1 MAVFTNK
8 EFKDKLLWLVNDVPN
23 TYWSEV
29 GTWCNLWNGLWLMDC
44 VCSIKC
50 LLWGFQADP
59 NQYKGGADYL
69 SNGVEDFGANQGIN
83 KCTEISN
90 DFSNLKV
97 GEYLCMAG
105 TPYEHCGVYLGDGKV
120 FECTVEWNT
129 CKCIITDIDQYGN
142 RTYNG
147 MGSVA
152 NWTWHGK
159 LIYIDYTDEPEPVPP
174 TPTEYH
180 IGDVVNINGVYISSV
195 STEKLV
201 PAITTGTITNIVY
214 GARNPYLLD
223 DGNIGWV
230 NDECIVNEEPQPTP
244 EPTEPTDEEILDLV
258 RRTIRGDFGD
268 GQERVDALGDLYDI
282 VQYQVEQNYAHGT
295 TNWDDIRLY

>member
-8 EFKDKLLWLVNDVPN
+8 EFKEKLEWLVSSVPN
-23 TYWSEV
+23 TYWSEN
-29 GTWCNLWNGLWLMDC
+29 GTWCTLWNNLWLMDC
-44 VCSIKC
+44 VCSIKG
-50 LLWGFQADP
+50 LLWGFQANP
-59 NQYKGGADYL
+59 ELPRGGAVYG
-69 SNGVEDFGANQGIN
+69 SNGVADFGANQGIN
-83 KCTEISN
+83 YCTEVSN

-105 TPYEHCGVYLGDGKV
+105 SPYEHCGVYLGDGKV

-129 CKCIITDIDQYGN
+129 YKCIISDIDQYGN

-159 LIYIDYTDEPEPVPP
+159 LIYIDYSKEPTPVPP
-174 TPTEYH
+174 TPTTYNV
-180 IGDVVNINGVYISSV
+180 GDVVEINGVYISSV
-195 STEKLV
+195 SEQELP
-201 PAITTGTITNIVY
+201 PAINQGTITLIID

-230 NDECIVNEEPQPTP
+230 NDNCIVGKIEDTP
-244 EPTEPTDEEILDLV
+244 SDEELLDLV
-258 RRTIRGDFGD
+258 RRTIRGDFGN
-268 GQERVDALGDLYDI
+268 GEERKEALGDMYDE
-282 VQYQVEQNYAHGT
+282 VQRQVELNYANGT
-295 TNWDDIRLY
+295 TNWDNIRLY

>member
-1 MAVFTNK
+1 MVFTSK

-23 TYWSEV
+23 TYWSEN
-29 GTWCNLWNGLWLMDC
+29 GTWCTLWNNLWLMDC
-44 VCSIKC
+44 VCSIKG

-59 NQYKGGADYL
+59 NLPRGGAVYG
-69 SNGVEDFGANQGIN
+69 SNGVADFGANQGIN
-83 KCTEISN
+83 FCTEVSN

-105 TPYEHCGVYLGDGKV
+105 TPYEHCGIYLGDGKV
-120 FECTVEWNT
+120 FECTVAWDT
-129 CKCIITDIDQYGN
+129 YRCIITDIDQYGN

-147 MGSVA
+147 MQSGTI
-152 NWTWHGK
+152 WTWHGK

-244 EPTEPTDEEILDLV
+244 EPSEPTDEEILDLV
-258 RRTIRGDFGD
+258 RRTIRGDFGN
-268 GQERVDALGDLYDI
+268 GEERVNALGDLYDI